1 MNNDKF
7 SQSRLVLRRKDA
19 KVSFQKKGLLFYV
32 IVILFTLNSCK
43 KTNDKA
49 DAYGNFEATEITV
62 SAEANGKI
70 QTFNLQEGQKLEKGI
85 LIAEIDSTSLILKRN
100 NLMAAKKVIFSKSK
114 GVLSQINVIKAQKE
128 TAQLNK
134 KRIQDLLADKL
145 ASQKQ
150 LDDVN
155 GQISAFDKQMQS
167 IQTQNSGVLEE
178 TQTLDAQIAEL
189 NHQIALCKIYN
200 PSAGT
205 VLVKY
210 TEPGEMTA
218 MGKPLYKIA
227 NLSVMQFKGY
237 ISEKQL
243 SSIKIGQKVQVGID
257 TQNGLKYYEG
267 NISWIASEAEFTPKI
282 IQTKEERVNLVYAI
296 KVDVK
301 NDGSIKIGMPAE
313 MLISRLAN

>member
-1 MNNDKF
+1 MNNFKLTKTHKKF
-7 SQSRLVLRRKDA
+7 KKTIVFLSV
-19 KVSFQKKGLLFYV
+19 VSVFF
-32 IVILFTLNSCK
+32 ITSCK
-43 KTNDKA
+43 KTNLKA

-70 QTFNLQEGQKLEKGI
+70 LTFNLEEGQKLEKGT
-85 LIAEIDSTSLILKRN
+85 LIAQIDSTNLVLKRN
-100 NLMAAKKVIFSKSK
+100 NLLAAKKVVFSKSK
-114 GVLSQINVIKAQKE
+114 GVLSQIGVIKAQKE
-128 TAQLNK
+128 TALLNK

-150 LDDVN
+150 LDEVN
-155 GQISAFDKQMQS
+155 GQINAYDKQMQS
-167 IQTQNSGVLEE
+167 IETQNSGVIEE

-200 PSAGT
+200 PSTGT

-210 TEPGEMTA
+210 AESGEMTA

-227 NLSVMQFKGY
+227 NLDVMQFKGY

-243 SSIKIGQKVQVGID
+243 SSIKIGQKVTVSIDAADALIGHEGII
-257 TQNGLKYYEG
+257 T
-267 NISWIASEAEFTPKI
+267 WIASEAEFTPKV

-301 NDGSIKIGMPAE
+301 NDGSIKIGMPGE
-313 MLISRLAN
+313 CKLAD

>member
-1 MNNDKF
+1 MNKFYF
-7 SQSRLVLRRKDA
+7 SQSRLVSGRKNA
-19 KVSFQKKGLLFYV
+19 KVFFKRYTILLNV
-32 IVILFTLNSCK
+32 LAILFLSSCK
-43 KTNDKA
+43 KINDKA
-49 DAYGNFEATEITV
+49 DAYGNFEAAETTI
-62 SAEANGKI
+62 SAETTGKI
-70 QTFNLQEGQKLEKGI
+70 IVLNLSEGQKLEKGT
-85 LIAEIDSTSLILKRN
+85 LIAEIDSTALVLKRN

-134 KRIQDLLADKL
+134 KRIHDLLADKL

-167 IQTQNSGVLEE
+167 IQTQNSGVIEE
-178 TQTLDAQIAEL
+178 NQTLDAQIAEL

-210 TEPGEMTA
+210 AEPGEMTA

-257 TQNGLKYYEG
+257 TQNGLKYYDG

-313 MLISRLAN
+313 MLIR